1 MKEWSDRKRE
11 TERERRSKA
20 EREKEILLFK
30 MLYLVSRA
38 TDSETT
44 KNNKCVRVYESVVLG

>member
-11 TERERRSKA
+11 PERERRSKA

-44 KNNKCVRVYESVVLG
+44 KNNKCVLVCMSV